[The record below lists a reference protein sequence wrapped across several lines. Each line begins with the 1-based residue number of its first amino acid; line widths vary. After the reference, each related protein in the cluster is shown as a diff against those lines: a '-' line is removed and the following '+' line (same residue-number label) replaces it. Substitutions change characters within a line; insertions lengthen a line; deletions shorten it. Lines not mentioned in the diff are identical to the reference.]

1 MQIKN
6 LFERDIFRP
15 INGVVK
21 ADQLDNS
28 SVWQELDEFV
38 ITRELDQ
45 HFRKF
50 INWNLEAVDQG
61 KNPDA
66 NGKMGIWISG
76 FFGSGKSHFLKV
88 ISYLL
93 SNRTHTHDGQ
103 SRQAVEFFE
112 SKVKDAM
119 LFGDIKRAVAADT
132 DVILFNIDSKA
143 DHGSGKGRDLILR
156 VFLRVL
162 NELQGYSGDHPHI
175 AHMERYLEQ
184 KGKLKAFQDA
194 YEKQTGLNWN
204 AERDA
209 YQFNRDEVVKAFS
222 EALGQSEAAAEKWI
236 DGAED
241 NFSMSVENFC
251 KWVKEYLDSKG
262 PQHRIVFLAD
272 EVGQFIGSDSHLM
285 LNLQTITE
293 ELGTICGRRAWV
305 VVTSQEDMDTVL
317 GDMSKTKKQDFSK
330 IQGRF
335 HPPLSLSSAN
345 VDEVIQ
351 SRLLAK
357 LPDARDEVARYFS
370 EKNRSDILKSQ
381 LTFKNCGMTFRQF
394 KDGEDFVKNYPFA
407 PYQFQLIQRI
417 FESIRKAGATGM
429 HLARGERSMLDA
441 FQSAAKTASI
451 KEVGVLVPL
460 YDFYPSIESFLDTT
474 VKKTIDQAETNP
486 SLEPFDIQ
494 LLQVLFLIRYVD
506 EMKGNVD
513 NLVTL
518 CLDQIDG
525 DRLALRHR
533 IEESLGR
540 LEKETLISRSGD
552 NYFFLTNE
560 ERDINKEIK
569 QVDLSSSEEA
579 KLQGEI
585 IFEDVLKGQRKHKF
599 GGNSMLFDFNRR
611 CDGFPIGNQKD
622 GALLVSVITPLAD
635 DYDVFDKGKAIL
647 ESFTEGGYV
656 LIRLGND
663 ESLGRELRTYLQT
676 EKYLSRKNDGT
687 LTEST
692 KRILRDSAEDNRQ
705 RRERL
710 TTLLG
715 EMLAA
720 AEYFVAGQPLK
731 LKASTPMAALDE
743 AMEYLIQNTFSKMSF
758 LKRITTEANKEI
770 QAVLRSNDIAKEQ
783 LLFQTGE
790 NNPDALEDLRSY
802 LQLCSTKSQQV
813 VLHDMLEKRYS
824 LRPYGWPDEEV
835 LLLLARLVVL
845 SEITLMMDSTLLPI
859 DKVYEAITT
868 PAKRRKIVIRKRET
882 SDPKAIQNARSL
894 GKDLFAEMGPDGE
907 DGLMSFLQGKLRS
920 WQLALQGYKQLA
932 DTGSYPGKD
941 EITQGLTLISR
952 LQADKESRKFI
963 ERFNTLKNDLLDLVD
978 HYHDLEHFYD
988 HQKATWE
995 KLRKAHTAFQLNRLE
1010 LEKDDQ
1016 AGTALKRMQEILT
1029 AASPYGLIKEADA
1042 LINTVDGVNAAL
1054 LSGRRTQALS
1064 KIDAHIA
1071 TLNKDIAAAQG
1082 NASLR
1087 AACLK
1092 PLETLK
1098 EQVQKQESLAHI
1110 TQAETEALKELDAA
1124 IGRIEKSVQYAV
1136 GGGQEGIGSEQ
1147 DEVTKHGGT
1156 NVVKEDDVKPA
1167 IKPRR
1172 VIKPVDL
1179 VGSNYLETPE
1189 AANEFVDKLRDQLLQ
1204 AIKNGERIEIR

>member
-1 MQIKN
+1 MLIKH

-21 ADQLDNS
+21 ADQLDDS

-45 HFRKF
+45 HVRKF
-50 INWNLEAVDQG
+50 VSWYLEAVDQG
-61 KNPDA
+61 KNPEPT
-66 NGKMGIWISG
+66 GKMGIWISG

-88 ISYLL
+88 LSYLL
-93 SNRTHTHDGQ
+93 HNRTHTHNGE
-103 SRQAVEFFE
+103 SKQAVEFFE

-119 LFGDIKRAVAADT
+119 LFGDIKRAVVANT

-143 DHGSGKGRDLILR
+143 DHGSTTGRDLILR
-156 VFLRVL
+156 VFLKVL

-175 AHMERYLEQ
+175 AHMERYLES
-184 KGKLKAFQDA
+184 KGKLKAFHAA
-194 YEKQTGLNWN
+194 YENHTGLNWLK
-204 AERDA
+204 ERDA
-209 YQFNRDEVVKAFS
+209 YQFNRDEVVKALS
-222 EALGQSEAAAEKWI
+222 ETLGQSQAAAEKWI
-236 DGAED
+236 DGAEE

-251 KWVKEYLDSKG
+251 KWVKGYLDSKG
-262 PQHRIVFLAD
+262 PQHRIVFLVD
-272 EVGQFIGSDSHLM
+272 EVGQFIGTDSHLM

-293 ELGTICGRRAWV
+293 ELGTICRRRAWV

-317 GDMSKTKKQDFSK
+317 GDMSKAKKQDFSK

-335 HPPLSLSSAN
+335 FPPLSLSSAN

-357 LPDARDEVARYFS
+357 LPEVKGDLEAVF
-370 EKNRSDILKSQ
+370 EKRGDILKSQ

-407 PYQFQLIQRI
+407 PYQFQLIQKI
-417 FESIRKAGATGM
+417 FEAIRKAGATGM

-441 FQSAAKTASI
+441 FQSAAKAVSI
-451 KEVGVLVPL
+451 NEVGVLVPL
-460 YDFYPSIESFLDTT
+460 YDFYPSIESFLDTA
-474 VKKTIDQAETNP
+474 VKKTIDQAESNP
-486 SLEPFDIQ
+486 SLEPFDRQ

-525 DRLALRHR
+525 DRLALRRR
-533 IEESLGR
+533 IEESLAR

-560 ERDINKEIK
+560 ERDINREIK
-569 QVDLSSSEEA
+569 QVDLSSGEEA
-579 KLQGEI
+579 KLQGEL
-585 IFEDVLKGQRKHKF
+585 IFEDVLKGQRKHRFSANKMDF
-599 GGNSMLFDFNRR
+599 EFNRR
-611 CDGFPIGNQKD
+611 CDLFPISNQKD

-635 DYDVFDKGKAIL
+635 DYDLYDKGKAL
-647 ESFTEGGYV
+647 LDSTTDGGQV

-687 LTEST
+687 LSEST
-692 KRILRDSAEDNRQ
+692 KRILRDCADDNRH

-710 TTLLG
+710 TALLG
-715 EMLAA
+715 EMLAS

-731 LKASTPMAALDE
+731 MKASSPIAALAE
-743 AMEYLIQNTFSKMSF
+743 AMEYLIQNTFSKMSY
-758 LKRITTEANKEI
+758 LKRLTTEPLKEV
-770 QAVLRSNDIAKEQ
+770 QAVLRSNDIAKEN
-783 LLFQTGE
+783 LLFEKGE
-790 NNPDALEDLRSY
+790 NNPEAIEDLRSY
-802 LQLCSTKSQQV
+802 LQLCSMKSQQV

-835 LLLLARLVVL
+835 LLLLARLIVL
-845 SEITLMMDSTLLPI
+845 SEINLMMDSTLLPI

-882 SDPKAIQNARSL
+882 ADPKAIQNARSL

-907 DGLMSFLQGKLRS
+907 DGLTTFLQAKIKA
-920 WQLALQGYKQLA
+920 WQTALHGYKQLA
-932 DTGSYPGKD
+932 DTGNYPGGD
-941 EITQGLTLISR
+941 EITQGLALINP
-952 LQADKESRKFI
+952 LLADKESRKFI
-963 ERFNTLKNDLLDLVD
+963 ERFNTLKNDLLDLGEQ
-978 HYHDLEHFYD
+978 YHDLEHFYD

-995 KLRKAHTAFQLNRLE
+995 KLRKAHSAFQLNRLE

-1016 AGTALKRMQEILT
+1016 AGPALRRMQEILS
-1029 AASPYGLIKEADA
+1029 ARSPYGLIKEADA
-1042 LINTVDGVNAAL
+1042 LMNTVNAVNASL
-1054 LSGRRTQALS
+1054 LTERRTGA
-1064 KIDAHIA
+1064 IGRIEAHIA
-1071 TLNKDIAAAQG
+1071 TLNKDVATAQG
-1082 NASLR
+1082 DASLR

-1092 PLETLK
+1092 PLESLR
-1098 EQVQKQESLAHI
+1098 EQVQKEESLAHI
-1110 TQAETEALKELDAA
+1110 TQAEGEAVKEFDVAV
-1124 IGRIEKSVQYAV
+1124 GRIEEFLRKQA
-1136 GGGQEGIGSEQ
+1136 EEKKPKDDGSGN
-1147 DEVTKHGGT
+1147 VAPPAP
-1156 NVVKEDDVKPA
+1156 VVKKQRIVKPA
-1167 IKPRR
+1167 DIVKTA
-1172 VIKPVDL
+1172 
-1179 VGSNYLETPE
+1179 YLESPADVDGFLDALRQE
-1189 AANEFVDKLRDQLLQ
+1189 LEKALAN
-1204 AIKNGERIEIR
+1204 NERIQIR

>member
-1 MQIKN
+1 MLIKN

-21 ADQLDNS
+21 ADQLDDS

-38 ITRELDQ
+38 ITKELDQ

-50 INWNLEAVDQG
+50 IDWYLQAVDQG
-61 KNPDA
+61 KNPDPT
-66 NGKMGIWISG
+66 GKMGIWISG

-93 SNRTHTHDGQ
+93 RNRSHTHNGET
-103 SRQAVEFFE
+103 RQAVEFFE

-175 AHMERYLEQ
+175 AHMERYLES
-184 KGKLKAFQDA
+184 KGKLKAFHDA
-194 YEKQTGLNWN
+194 YKKHTGLDWIQ
-204 AERDA
+204 ERDA
-209 YQFNRDEVVKAFS
+209 YQFNRDEVVKSFS
-222 EALGQSEAAAEKWI
+222 EALGQSETAAEKWI

-241 NFSMSVENFC
+241 NFSMSVENLC

-262 PQHRIVFLAD
+262 PQHRIVFLVD
-272 EVGQFIGSDSHLM
+272 EVGQFIGQDSHLM

-293 ELGTICGRRAWV
+293 ELGTICRRRAWV

-317 GDMSKTKKQDFSK
+317 GDMTKAKKQDFSK

-335 HPPLSLSSAN
+335 FPPLSLSSAN

-357 LPDARDEVARYFS
+357 DGGEDGEVAKELKEIYTARG
-370 EKNRSDILKSQ
+370 DILKSQ
-381 LTFKNCGMTFRQF
+381 LTFKDCGMTFRQY
-394 KDGEDFVKNYPFA
+394 KDGDDFVKNYPFA
-407 PYQFQLIQRI
+407 PYQFQLIQKI
-417 FESIRKAGATGM
+417 FEAIRKAGATGM

-441 FQSAAKTASI
+441 FQSAAKAVSI
-451 KEVGVLVPL
+451 HEIGVLVPL
-460 YDFYPSIESFLDTT
+460 YDFYPSIESFLDTS

-525 DRLALRHR
+525 DRLALRRR

-569 QVDLSSSEEA
+569 QVDLSSGEEA

-585 IFEDVLKGQRKHKF
+585 IFEDVLKGRRKHEF
-599 GGNSMLFDFNRR
+599 SGNKMLFEFNRR

-635 DYDVFDKGKAIL
+635 DYDAFDKSKAIL
-647 ESFTEGGYV
+647 ESSAEGGYV
-656 LIRLGND
+656 LVRLGND

-692 KRILRDSAEDNRQ
+692 KRILRDCAEDNRQ

-710 TTLLG
+710 TNLLG

-731 LKASTPMAALDE
+731 IKASTPIAALDE
-743 AMEYLIQNTFSKMSF
+743 AMEYLIQNTFSKMSY
-758 LKRITTEANKEI
+758 LKRLSAEPLKEV
-770 QAVLRSNDIAKEQ
+770 QAVLRSNDVAKET
-783 LLFQTGE
+783 LLFQIGE
-790 NNPDALEDLRSY
+790 NNPEALEDIRSF
-802 LQLCSTKSQQV
+802 LQLCAMKSQQV

-835 LLLLARLVVL
+835 LLLLARLLVL
-845 SEITLMMDSTLLPI
+845 SEISLMMDSTLLPI

-868 PAKRRKIVIRKRET
+868 PAKRRKIVVRKRET

-894 GKDLFAEMGPDGE
+894 GKELFAEMGPDGE
-907 DGLMSFLQGKLRS
+907 DGLMTFLQGKLRI
-920 WQLALQGYKQLA
+920 WQLSLQGYKQLA
-932 DTGSYPGKD
+932 ETGDYPGKE
-941 EITQGLTLISR
+941 EITQGLALIGP
-952 LQADKESRKFI
+952 LLGDKESRKFI

-978 HYHDLEHFYD
+978 QYHDLEHFYE
-988 HQKATWE
+988 HQKPTWE
-995 KLRKAHTAFQLNRLE
+995 KLRKAFSAFQLNRLE
-1010 LEKDDQ
+1010 LEKDAQ
-1016 AGTALKRMQEILT
+1016 GGSALKRMQEILT
-1029 AASPYGLIKEADA
+1029 AASPYGLIKEAEA
-1042 LINTVDGVNAAL
+1042 LISTVDGVNAAL
-1054 LSGRRTQALS
+1054 LSGRRAQAVA
-1064 KIDAHIA
+1064 KIDSHLA
-1071 TLNKDIAAAQG
+1071 TLNKDIADAQG
-1082 NASLR
+1082 DANLQ
-1087 AACLK
+1087 AACIK
-1092 PLETLK
+1092 PLESLK

-1110 TQAETEALKELDAA
+1110 TQAETEAVNEFDAA
-1124 IGRIEKSVQYAV
+1124 TTRIEQFSKTAGEKSGTPIPAGCIAV
-1136 GGGQEGIGSEQ
+1136 AEKAPRPS
-1147 DEVTKHGGT
+1147 V
-1156 NVVKEDDVKPA
+1156 
-1167 IKPRR
+1167 KPRR
-1172 VIKPVDL
+1172 VIKPAEFVKAT
-1179 VGSNYLETPE
+1179 YLETSDDVNGFLD
-1189 AANEFVDKLRDQLLQ
+1189 ALRMELEQ
-1204 AIKNGERIEIR
+1204 AIANNERIEIR

>member
-1 MQIKN
+1 MKD

-21 ADQLDNS
+21 ADQLDES

-50 INWNLEAVDQG
+50 INWYLEAIDQG

-93 SNRTHTHDGQ
+93 SNRTHAHDGQ

-119 LFGDIKRAVAADT
+119 LFGDIKRAIAADT

-175 AHMERYLEQ
+175 AHMERYLES
-184 KGKLKAFQDA
+184 KGKLKAFQVA
-194 YEKQTGLNWN
+194 YEKHTGLNWI

-293 ELGTICGRRAWV
+293 ELGTICRRRAWL
-305 VVTSQEDMDTVL
+305 VVTSQEDMDAVL

-351 SRLLAK
+351 ARLLAK
-357 LPDARDEVARYFS
+357 LPEVRAEIEEVFKKRG
-370 EKNRSDILKSQ
+370 DILKSQ
-381 LTFKNCGMTFRQF
+381 LTFKNCGMTFRQY
-394 KDGEDFVKNYPFA
+394 KDSEDFVKNYPFA

-417 FESIRKAGATGM
+417 FEAIRKAGATGM

-441 FQSAAKTASI
+441 FQSAAKTVSI
-451 KEVGVLVPL
+451 NEVGVLVPL

-525 DRLALRHR
+525 DRLSLRRR

-569 QVDLSSSEEA
+569 QVDLSSGEEA

-585 IFEDVLKGQRKHKF
+585 IFDDVLKGQRKHKF
-599 GGNSMLFDFNRR
+599 SGNSMLFDFNRR

-622 GALLVSVITPLAD
+622 GALLISVITPLAD

-647 ESFTEGGYV
+647 ESAAEGGYV

-687 LTEST
+687 LSESV
-692 KRILRDSAEDNRQ
+692 KRILRDCAEDNRQ

-720 AEYFVAGQPLK
+720 AEYFIAGEPLK
-731 LKASTPMAALDE
+731 RKTTTAMAALDE
-743 AMEYLIQNTFSKMSF
+743 AMEYLILNTFSKMSF
-758 LKRITTEANKEI
+758 LKRITAEANKEI

-783 LLFQTGE
+783 LLFQTGD
-790 NNPDALEDLRSY
+790 NNPEALEDIRSY
-802 LQLCSTKSQQV
+802 LQLCSMKSQQV

-824 LRPYGWPDEEV
+824 LRPYGWPEEEV
-835 LLLLARLVVL
+835 LLLLARLIVL
-845 SEITLMMDSTLLPI
+845 SEISLMMDSTLLPI
-859 DKVYEAITT
+859 DKVYETITT

-907 DGLMSFLQGKLRS
+907 DGLCTFLQTKLKGWHATLS
-920 WQLALQGYKQLA
+920 GYKQLA
-932 DTGSYPGKD
+932 DTGNYPGGD
-941 EITQGLTLISR
+941 EITPGLTLISP
-952 LQADKESRKFI
+952 LLADKESRKFI
-963 ERFNTLKNDLLDLVD
+963 ERFNTLKKDLLDLAD
-978 HYHDLEHFYD
+978 QFHDLEHFYE
-988 HQKATWE
+988 HQKPTWE

-1010 LEKDDQ
+1010 LEKDAQ
-1016 AGTALKRMQEILT
+1016 AGPALKRMQEILT
-1029 AASPYGLIKEADA
+1029 AACPYGLIKEADA

-1082 NASLR
+1082 DTNLR

-1098 EQVQKQESLAHI
+1098 DQVQKEESLAHI
-1110 TQAETEALKELDAA
+1110 TQAESEAVKEFDVAV
-1124 IGRIEKSVQYAV
+1124 GRIENSRQQAA
-1136 GGGQEGIGSEQ
+1136 GSGQE
-1147 DEVTKHGGT
+1147 
-1156 NVVKEDDVKPA
+1156 KPA
-1167 IKPRR
+1167 IKKQRI
-1172 VIKPVDL
+1172 VKPADIMK
-1179 VGSNYLETPE
+1179 STYLETSDDVNGFLD
-1189 AANEFVDKLRDQLLQ
+1189 ALRCELEQ
-1204 AIKNGERIEIR
+1204 AIANNERIQIR

>member
-1 MQIKN
+1 MLIKN

-21 ADQLDNS
+21 ADQLDDS

-38 ITRELDQ
+38 MTRELDQ
-45 HFRKF
+45 HLRKF
-50 INWNLEAVDQG
+50 ISWYLEAVGQE
-61 KNPDA
+61 KNPDPT
-66 NGKMGIWISG
+66 GKMGIWISG

-88 ISYLL
+88 LSYLL
-93 SNRTHTHDGQ
+93 QNHTHTNNGQ
-103 SRQAVEFFE
+103 RRRAIEFFE

-119 LFGDIKRAVAADT
+119 LFGDIKRAVVANN

-143 DHGSGKGRDLILR
+143 DHRTGRDLILR
-156 VFLRVL
+156 VFLKVL

-175 AHMERYLEQ
+175 AHMERYLES
-184 KGKLKAFQDA
+184 KGKLKAFHTA
-194 YEKQTGLNWN
+194 YEKYTGLNWVQ
-204 AERDA
+204 ERDA
-209 YQFNRDEVVKAFS
+209 YQFNRDEVVKALS
-222 EALGQSEAAAEKWI
+222 ETLGQSQSAAEKWI

-262 PQHRIVFLAD
+262 PQHRIVFLVD
-272 EVGQFIGSDSHLM
+272 EVGQFIGTDSHLM

-293 ELGTICGRRAWV
+293 ELGTICRRRAWV

-335 HPPLSLSSAN
+335 YPPLSLSSAN
-345 VDEVIQ
+345 ADEVIQ

-357 LPDARDEVARYFS
+357 VPEVKADLETEF
-370 EKNRSDILKSQ
+370 KLKGDILKNQ

-394 KDGEDFVKNYPFA
+394 TDGEDFVKNYPFA
-407 PYQFQLIQRI
+407 PYQFQLIQKI

-441 FQSAAKTASI
+441 FQSAAKIVSI
-451 KEVGVLVPL
+451 NEVGVLVPL
-460 YDFYPSIESFLDTT
+460 YDFYPSVESFLDTA

-540 LEKETLISRSGD
+540 LEKETLISRSGE

-569 QVDLSSSEEA
+569 QVDLSNGEEA

-585 IFEDVLKGQRKHKF
+585 IFEDVLKGQRKHRFTANK
-599 GGNSMLFDFNRR
+599 MDFDFNRR
-611 CDGFPIGNQKD
+611 CDLFPVGSQRD
-622 GALLVSVITPLAD
+622 GSLLVSVITPLAD
-635 DYDVFDKGKAIL
+635 DYDIYDKGKAIL
-647 ESFTEGGYV
+647 ESAAEGGYV
-656 LIRLGND
+656 LICLGND
-663 ESLGRELRTYLQT
+663 EGLGRELRTYLQT

-687 LTEST
+687 LSEST
-692 KRILRDSAEDNRQ
+692 KRILRVCAEDNRE

-715 EMLAA
+715 EMLSA
-720 AEYFVAGQPLK
+720 AEYFVAGQLLK
-731 LKASTPMAALDE
+731 LKASTPWAALDE
-743 AMEYLIQNTFSKMSF
+743 AMEYLIQNTFSKMSY
-758 LKRITTEANKEI
+758 LKRLAAEPLKEV
-770 QAVLRSNDIAKEQ
+770 QAVLRSNDIAKEN

-790 NNPDALEDLRSY
+790 NNPEALEDLRSY
-802 LQLCSTKSQQV
+802 LQLCSMRSQQV
-813 VLHDMLEKRYS
+813 VLHDLLEKRYS
-824 LRPYGWPDEEV
+824 LRPYGWPDGEV

-845 SEITLMMDSTLLPI
+845 SEINLMMDSTLLPI

-868 PAKRRKIVIRKRET
+868 PSKQRKIIIRKRET

-907 DGLMSFLQGKLRS
+907 DGMTTFLQTKLKG
-920 WQLALQGYKQLA
+920 WQAALHGYKQLT
-932 DTGSYPGKD
+932 DTGNYPGGD
-941 EITQGLTLISR
+941 ELTQGLTLISP
-952 LQADKESRKFI
+952 LIADKESRKFI
-963 ERFNTLKNDLLDLVD
+963 ERFNTLKKDLLDLAD
-978 HYHDLEHFYD
+978 QFHDLEYFYD
-988 HQKATWE
+988 HQKPTWE
-995 KLRKAHTAFQLNRLE
+995 KLRKAYVAFQLNRLE
-1010 LEKDDQ
+1010 LEKDAQ
-1016 AGTALKRMQEILT
+1016 AGPALKRMQEILS
-1029 AASPYGLIKEADA
+1029 ARSPYGLIKEADA
-1042 LINTVDGVNAAL
+1042 LINTVNAVNSSVL
-1054 LSGRRTQALS
+1054 IGRRTQAVA
-1064 KIDAHIA
+1064 KIDAHIT
-1071 TLNKDIAAAQG
+1071 TLNRDLAVAQG
-1082 NASLR
+1082 EASLR

-1092 PLETLK
+1092 PLEALR
-1098 EQVQKQESLAHI
+1098 EQVQNEESLAHI
-1110 TQAETEALKELDAA
+1110 TQAEGEAVKEFDAA
-1124 IGRIEKSVQYAV
+1124 EGSIEEFLRKLAEQMKPKDDGSGKVQALLP
-1136 GGGQEGIGSEQ
+1136 
-1147 DEVTKHGGT
+1147 
-1156 NVVKEDDVKPA
+1156 VVKKQRIVKPA
-1167 IKPRR
+1167 ELIKTA
-1172 VIKPVDL
+1172 
-1179 VGSNYLETPE
+1179 YLESSEEVNRFLE
-1189 AANEFVDKLRDQLLQ
+1189 ALRQELEKALE
-1204 AIKNGERIEIR
+1204 NNERIQIR